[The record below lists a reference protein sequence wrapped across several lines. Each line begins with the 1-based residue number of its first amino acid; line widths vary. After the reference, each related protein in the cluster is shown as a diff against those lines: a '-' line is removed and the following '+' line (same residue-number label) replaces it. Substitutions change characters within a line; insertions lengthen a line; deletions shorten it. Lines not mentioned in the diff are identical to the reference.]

1 MATNPG
7 LRYEEFRSGTTA
19 RQIKDRSGR
28 NCPPATPPRDSFA
41 LGLTQCPHDLD
52 KWTACGLVI
61 STLAWFK
68 KARFGVARPESSKGV
83 SAATPRPSRTQGV
96 PPTFEPCPQ

>member
-1 MATNPG
+1 MATYPG

-28 NCPPATPPRDSFA
+28 NCPPATPPRDSFP

-68 KARFGVARPESSKGV
+68 KACFWVARPESSKGV
-83 SAATPRPSRTQGV
+83 GCGRHALRRLSAAPSPR
-96 PPTFEPCPQ
+96 